1 LAKEEVTMN
10 WRQILVLS
18 VTAVAATALSGD
30 SFAQEKSLKEQ
41 LVGTWKFVSAVDTRP
56 DGTKFDPFG
65 GNGAGTQSFASTGQF
80 NYQILRSD
88 TGSDTGD
95 EFESMAQGVI
105 SYFGSYSLDDSGKM
119 LTQHVES
126 SSFPSFNGT
135 DRKWSL
141 ALSTDELT
149 LSSEVAASGGS
160 NELKWKRVQ

>member
-1 LAKEEVTMN
+1 MRRRE
-10 WRQILVLS
+10 ILVLA
-18 VTAVAATALSGD
+18 VIIAVGGTAGWVSGD
-30 SFAQEKSLKEQ
+30 AFAQEKSLKEQ

-88 TGSDTGD
+88 TGSDAGN
-95 EFESMAQGVI
+95 EFESMAQGVL
-105 SYFGSYSLDDSGKM
+105 SYFGTYSIDATGEL

-160 NELKWKRVQ
+160 NELKWKRVP

>member
-1 LAKEEVTMN
+1 MRRRE
-10 WRQILVLS
+10 ILVL
-18 VTAVAATALSGD
+18 AVIIAIGATAGWVSGD
-30 SFAQEKSLKEQ
+30 AFAQEKSLKEQ

-88 TGSDTGD
+88 TGSDAGN
-95 EFESMAQGVI
+95 EFESMAQGVL
-105 SYFGSYSLDDSGKM
+105 SYFGTYSIDATGEL

-160 NELKWKRVQ
+160 NELKWKRVP

>member
-1 LAKEEVTMN
+1 MRRRE
-10 WRQILVLS
+10 ILVLA
-18 VTAVAATALSGD
+18 VIIAVGGTAGWVSGD
-30 SFAQEKSLKEQ
+30 AFAQEKSLKEQ

-88 TGSDTGD
+88 TGSDAGN
-95 EFESMAQGVI
+95 EFESMAQGVL
-105 SYFGSYSLDDSGKM
+105 SYFGTYSIDATGKL

-160 NELKWKRVQ
+160 NELKWKRVP

>member
-1 LAKEEVTMN
+1 MRRRE
-10 WRQILVLS
+10 ILVL
-18 VTAVAATALSGD
+18 AVMLAVGATSGWLSGD
-30 SFAQEKSLKEQ
+30 SFAQEKSLNEQ

-56 DGTKFDPFG
+56 DGTRFDPLG

-105 SYFGSYSLDDSGKM
+105 SYFGSYSLDDGGKM

-126 SSFPSFNGT
+126 SSFPNFNGT
-135 DRKWSL
+135 DRKW
-141 ALSTDELT
+141 AFTLSTDELT
-149 LSSEVAASGGS
+149 LSSEVVASGDS
-160 NELKWKRVQ
+160 NELKWKRVK

>member
-1 LAKEEVTMN
+1 MRRRE
-10 WRQILVLS
+10 ILVLA
-18 VTAVAATALSGD
+18 VIIAVGGTAGWVSGD
-30 SFAQEKSLKEQ
+30 AFAQEKSLKEQ

-88 TGSDTGD
+88 TGSDAGK
-95 EFESMAQGVI
+95 EFESMAQGVL
-105 SYFGSYSLDDSGKM
+105 SYFGTYSIDATGEL

-160 NELKWKRVQ
+160 NELKWKRVP